1 MEVLEVDPNSC
12 REGTCTKLQYRSPLI
27 VPLND
32 ALKRSEVLSSTYLP
46 MKKRKR
52 VGTIGIENG
61 KHPFPDANSSLVLQ
75 ARAPPHKRVRPHHIE
90 DLLNIS
96 HDKCKKKT
104 QAPIPFSAVKQLS
117 RSPTQISAMDMIM
130 DRGHQGNDSKFHY
143 DTIDSVPI
151 PLSAKLCFTTSK
163 PLHKP
168 NFQGRYTDRCVLN
181 FNTASFC
188 RVRWPQADGLCFGES
203 LNIFCLFDATK
214 TSQPTTL
221 TQIVELRERC
231 AYLFEKKRKDSTY
244 RALEILQEGT
254 TPTHD
259 ADRIIAR

>member
-1 MEVLEVDPNSC
+1 MEVLEVEPSSC
-12 REGTCTKLQYRSPLI
+12 REGTCTKLQYSSALS

-32 ALKRSEVLSSTYLP
+32 ALERSEVLNSTYLP

-52 VGTIGIENG
+52 VGTIGITNG

-75 ARAPPHKRVRPHHIE
+75 TRAPPHKRVRPHRMK

-96 HDKCKKKT
+96 HDKCKQKT

-130 DRGHQGNDSKFHY
+130 DRGHHGNDTKFRY
-143 DTIDSVPI
+143 DTIDSVPVR
-151 PLSAKLCFTTSK
+151 LSAKLCFTTLK

-188 RVRWPQADGLCFGES
+188 RARWPQADGLCFGES
-203 LNIFCLFDATK
+203 LNIFFA
-214 TSQPTTL
+214 
-221 TQIVELRERC
+221 
-231 AYLFEKKRKDSTY
+231 
-244 RALEILQEGT
+244 
-254 TPTHD
+254 
-259 ADRIIAR
+259 